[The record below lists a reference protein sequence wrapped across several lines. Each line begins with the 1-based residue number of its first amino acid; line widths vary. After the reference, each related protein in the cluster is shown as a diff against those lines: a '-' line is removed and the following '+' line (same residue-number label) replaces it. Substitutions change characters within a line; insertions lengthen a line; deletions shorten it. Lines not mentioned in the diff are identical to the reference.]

1 MDGEALEALRYFSD
15 ATHPQSFVTLAGRG
29 PVLVSAPHAVL
40 QTRSGRL
47 KAAER
52 YTGMLCLMLNRRH
65 DVPGIYKARHLM
77 DDANHDPSSPY
88 RNEVCRLIREGGIR
102 CVLDLHQLRPDRSMA
117 LCIGTGRGRHVR
129 AFEGAPDVVRSAFM
143 RRGLSPV
150 TLDDPFSALDRAT
163 ETEIFA
169 HLRRLAADSVVILI
183 SHRLYL
189 FPELDRVI
197 WLENGEAK
205 VGTHEEL
212 VENTPDYAAQ
222 FDAQR
227 EENSHE

>member
-129 AFEGAPDVVRSAFM
+129 AFEGAPDVVRIAFM

-150 TLDDPFSALDRAT
+150 TLDDPFSAAAAHTVSAT
-163 ETEIFA
+163 AARMGAMAMQLEINSA
-169 HLRRLAADSVVILI
+169 L
-183 SHRLYL
+183 L
-189 FPELDRVI
+189 F
-197 WLENGEAK
+197 
-205 VGTHEEL
+205 
-212 VENTPDYAAQ
+212 
-222 FDAQR
+222 
-227 EENSHE
+227 

>member
-65 DVPGIYKARHLM
+65 DVPGIYKSRHLM

-88 RNEVCRLIREGGIR
+88 RDEVCRLIREGGIR

-117 LCIGTGRGRHVR
+117 LCIGHGWGRAR
-129 AFEGAPDVVRSAFM
+129 A
-143 RRGLSPV
+143 
-150 TLDDPFSALDRAT
+150 
-163 ETEIFA
+163 
-169 HLRRLAADSVVILI
+169 RL
-183 SHRLYL
+183 
-189 FPELDRVI
+189 
-197 WLENGEAK
+197 
-205 VGTHEEL
+205 
-212 VENTPDYAAQ
+212 
-222 FDAQR
+222 
-227 EENSHE
+227 

>member
-65 DVPGIYKARHLM
+65 DVPGIYKSRHLM

-88 RNEVCRLIREGGIR
+88 RNEVCRLIREGGIS
-102 CVLDLHQLRPDRSMA
+102 CVLDLHQLSPGRPMA
-117 LCIGTGRGRHVR
+117 LCIGTGRGAHLSGF
-129 AFEGAPDVVRSAFM
+129 AQAPQVVREAFS

-150 TLDDPFSALDRAT
+150 TLDDPFSAAAPHTVSAAAAEAGAAALQL
-163 ETEIFA
+163 EINSALLMEDSPGERFA
-169 HLRRLAADSVVILI
+169 DV
-183 SHRLYL
+183 
-189 FPELDRVI
+189 
-197 WLENGEAK
+197 LEALGEAALALA
-205 VGTHEEL
+205 GGM
-212 VENTPDYAAQ
+212 
-222 FDAQR
+222 
-227 EENSHE
+227 

>member
-88 RNEVCRLIREGGIR
+88 RNEVCRLIRERGIS

-117 LCIGTGRGRHVR
+117 LCIGTGRGRHVL

-143 RRGLSPV
+143 RPGTFARHAGRSLFGGGGAYRFRHGGPNGG
-150 TLDDPFSALDRAT
+150 DGNAAGDQQRA
-163 ETEIFA
+163 FNGGQSRRA
-169 HLRRLAADSVVILI
+169 LRRCAGSPGRGRGRAARDAM
-183 SHRLYL
+183 RL
-189 FPELDRVI
+189 PEI
-197 WLENGEAK
+197 TK
-205 VGTHEEL
+205 
-212 VENTPDYAAQ
+212 
-222 FDAQR
+222 
-227 EENSHE
+227 EENRLCCMG

>member
-65 DVPGIYKARHLM
+65 DVPVIYKARHLM

-88 RNEVCRLIREGGIR
+88 RMEVCRLIREGGIR
-102 CVLDLHQLRPDRSMA
+102 CVLDRTSSGPTVPA

-129 AFEGAPDVVRSAFM
+129 AFEGAPGRVRSALHASGTFARHAGRSLFGGGGAYRFRHGGPNGGDGNAAGDQQRPFNGGQS
-143 RRGLSPV
+143 RR
-150 TLDDPFSALDRAT
+150 A
-163 ETEIFA
+163 
-169 HLRRLAADSVVILI
+169 LRRCAGSPGRGRGRAARDAM
-183 SHRLYL
+183 RP
-189 FPELDRVI
+189 PERT
-197 WLENGEAK
+197 K
-205 VGTHEEL
+205 
-212 VENTPDYAAQ
+212 
-222 FDAQR
+222 
-227 EENSHE
+227 EENRLCCMG

>member
-129 AFEGAPDVVRSAFM
+129 RTWCVARSCAGDFRPSRWTIPF
-143 RRGLSPV
+143 RRRRI
-150 TLDDPFSALDRAT
+150 PFPP
-163 ETEIFA
+163 
-169 HLRRLAADSVVILI
+169 RR
-183 SHRLYL
+183 
-189 FPELDRVI
+189 PEWGR
-197 WLENGEAK
+197 WQCSWRSTAR
-205 VGTHEEL
+205 
-212 VENTPDYAAQ
+212 
-222 FDAQR
+222 F
-227 EENSHE
+227 

>member
-88 RNEVCRLIREGGIR
+88 RDEVCRLIRERGIS
-102 CVLDLHQLRPDRSMA
+102 CVLDLRRTWCVARSCAGDFRPSRWTIPFRRRRRIPFPPRRPEWGRWQCSWRSTA
-117 LCIGTGRGRHVR
+117 R
-129 AFEGAPDVVRSAFM
+129 F
-143 RRGLSPV
+143 
-150 TLDDPFSALDRAT
+150 
-163 ETEIFA
+163 
-169 HLRRLAADSVVILI
+169 
-183 SHRLYL
+183 
-189 FPELDRVI
+189 
-197 WLENGEAK
+197 
-205 VGTHEEL
+205 
-212 VENTPDYAAQ
+212 
-222 FDAQR
+222 
-227 EENSHE
+227 